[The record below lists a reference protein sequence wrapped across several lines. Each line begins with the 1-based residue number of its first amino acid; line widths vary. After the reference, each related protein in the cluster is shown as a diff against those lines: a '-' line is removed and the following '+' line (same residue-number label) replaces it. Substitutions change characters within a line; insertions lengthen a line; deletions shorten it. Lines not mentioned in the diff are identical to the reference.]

1 MSSDQPISLPADA
14 VLAVVENQRNSAHT
28 ELAKAQ
34 VLINLVVAER
44 DELAAEVDRL
54 RGGGTPDV

>member
-14 VLAVVENQRNSAHT
+14 VLAVVEGQRNSAHT

-34 VLINLVVAER
+34 VLINQLAAER
-44 DELAAEVDRL
+44 DEARAEVERV
-54 RGGGTPDV
+54 RGAPDA